1 MEQRSI
7 PDQAAS
13 LLLKREDAMRAV
25 RRLAPVNDR
34 SHSFLELAVEE
45 AVSGASAAMQSAW
58 RTLDR
63 LQTVAEELAKREAE
77 KREQ

>member
-1 MEQRSI
+1 MEQQSI

-25 RRLAPVNDR
+25 RGLVSVTERR
-34 SHSFLELAVEE
+34 HSFLELAVEE

-63 LQTVAEELAKREAE
+63 LQAVAEELAKHEAE